1 MARGP
6 LCGRRTG
13 VSRPLGII
21 MLDTAFERPVGD
33 VGNPGSWPFPVLYRT
48 VSGALPR
55 DVVDGREGGREGGL
69 TDAFVEAGEELIR
82 QGAGALLT
90 SCGFLVSRQRRLAAR
105 LSRPL
110 ATSSLL
116 QLPQIAAMLPADRG
130 IGVVTYDA
138 ISLTPAHFREAGMA
152 ETASLPP
159 VAGLPRGG
167 AFHRLIEKNEP
178 YDRPSLEAELMEVVE
193 ALVRREPAI
202 GAILLEC
209 TNLPPFTAEIAARFG
224 LPVFDVLTL
233 GRWLHAGIPAD

>member
-1 MARGP
+1 M
-6 LCGRRTG
+6 
-13 VSRPLGII
+13 SRPLGII
-21 MLDTAFERPVGD
+21 MLDTGFERPVGD
-33 VGNPGSWPFPVLYRT
+33 VGNAGSWPFPVLYRT

-55 DVVDGREGGREGGL
+55 DVVDGREGGL
-69 TDAFVEAGEELIR
+69 TDAFVEAGEDLIR

-90 SCGFLVSRQRRLAAR
+90 SCGFLVLRQRRLAAR

-116 QLPQIAAMLPADRG
+116 QLPQIAAMLPAGRR

-138 ISLTPAHFREAGMA
+138 ASLTPAHFREAGLA
-152 ETASLPP
+152 ETAPSPP

-178 YDRPSLEAELMEVVE
+178 YDRPGLEAELMAVMEE
-193 ALVRREPAI
+193 LLRREPAI

-209 TNLPPFTAEIAARFG
+209 TNLPPFTASIAARFG

-233 GRWLHAGIPAD
+233 GRWLHAGIPAA

>member
-1 MARGP
+1 MA
-6 LCGRRTG
+6 
-13 VSRPLGII
+13 RPLGII

-33 VGNPGSWPFPVLYRT
+33 VGNAGSWPFPVLYRT

-55 DVVDGREGGREGGL
+55 DVVDGREGGL
-69 TDAFVEAGEELIR
+69 MDAFVAAGEELIR
-82 QGAGALLT
+82 QGAAALLT
-90 SCGFLVSRQRRLAAR
+90 SCGFLVLRQRPLAAR

-116 QLPQIAAMLPADRG
+116 QLPQIAAMLPAGRT

-138 ISLTPAHFREAGMA
+138 GSLTPAHFHEAGLT
-152 ETASLPP
+152 ETSGLPP

-178 YDRPSLEAELMEVVE
+178 YDRPRLEAELMAAVE
-193 ALVRREPAI
+193 ELVRREPAI

-209 TNLPPFTAEIAARFG
+209 TNLPPFSAAIAARFG

-233 GRWLHAGIPAD
+233 GRWLHAGIPAG

>member
-1 MARGP
+1 M
-6 LCGRRTG
+6 TT
-13 VSRPLGII
+13 PLGII

-33 VGNPGSWPFPVLYRT
+33 VGNADSWPFPVLYRT

-55 DVVDGREGGREGGL
+55 DVVDGREGGL
-69 TDAFVEAGEELIR
+69 TDAFVAAGEELIR

-90 SCGFLVSRQRRLAAR
+90 SCGFLVLRQRRLAAR

-116 QLPQIAAMLPADRG
+116 QLPQIAAMLPADRK

-138 ISLTPAHFREAGMA
+138 DSLTPTHFREAGVI
-152 ETASLPP
+152 EPTPLPP
-159 VAGLPRGG
+159 VVGLPKGG
-167 AFHRLIEKNEP
+167 AFHRLIEQNAP
-178 YDRPSLEAELMEVVE
+178 YDRPLLEAELMEAVE
-193 ALVRREPAI
+193 GLLRRDPAI

-209 TNLPPFTAEIAARFG
+209 TNLPPFTAAITARFG

-233 GRWLHAGIPAD
+233 GRWLHAGLPAA

>member
-1 MARGP
+1 M
-6 LCGRRTG
+6 
-13 VSRPLGII
+13 SRPLGII

-55 DVVDGREGGREGGL
+55 DVVDGRESGL
-69 TDAFVEAGEELIR
+69 MDAFVEAGEELIR

-90 SCGFLVSRQRRLAAR
+90 SCGFLVLRQRQLAAR

-116 QLPQIAAMLPADRG
+116 QLPQIATMLPADRRIG
-130 IGVVTYDA
+130 IVTYDA
-138 ISLTPAHFREAGMA
+138 ASLTPAHFREAGMA
-152 ETASLPP
+152 ETAPLPP
-159 VAGLPRGG
+159 APLPLVAGLPRGG

-178 YDRPSLEAELMEVVE
+178 YDRPGLEAELMEVVE
-193 ALVRREPAI
+193 GLLRRDPAI

-209 TNLPPFTAEIAARFG
+209 TNLPPFTALIAARFG

-233 GRWLHAGIPAD
+233 GRWLHAGIPDGPHTRDR

>member
-1 MARGP
+1 MN
-6 LCGRRTG
+6 
-13 VSRPLGII
+13 RPLGII

-33 VGNPGSWPFPVLYRT
+33 VGNAGSWPFPILYRT

-55 DVVDGREGGREGGL
+55 DVVDGREGGL
-69 TDAFVEAGEELIR
+69 MDAFVEAGEELIR

-90 SCGFLVSRQRRLAAR
+90 SCGFLVLRQRQLAAR

-116 QLPQIAAMLPADRG
+116 QVPQIAAMLPSGRRIG
-130 IGVVTYDA
+130 IITYDA
-138 ISLTPAHFREAGMA
+138 ASLTPAHFREAGLA
-152 ETASLPP
+152 ETVPLPP

-178 YDRPSLEAELMEVVE
+178 YDRPSLEAELMTVVE
-193 ALVRREPAI
+193 GLMRREPAI

-209 TNLPPFTAEIAARFG
+209 TNLPPFTPLIAARYG

-233 GRWLHAGIPAD
+233 GRWLQSGIPAT